1 MSRVRSIAVNI
12 QGRSYKIRSDE
23 DPAFLE
29 RVAAHVDETMERVG
43 GRSGV
48 VDSLDVAMLTAINL
62 AREALSAQ
70 AGAVPDNPARLRALI
85 ERAESALDAEAR
97 GASPRGR

>member
-1 MSRVRSIAVNI
+1 MSEGRSVAVSI

-23 DPAFLE
+23 DPAFLQ

-62 AREALSAQ
+62 AREALNALDSSAD
-70 AGAVPDNPARLRALI
+70 PDRIRELI
-85 ERAESALDAEAR
+85 ERAESALA
-97 GASPRGR
+97 PRTR

>member
-1 MSRVRSIAVNI
+1 MSQARSIAVSI

-62 AREALSAQ
+62 AREALRAQ

>member
-29 RVAAHVDETMERVG
+29 RVAAHVDETMERV
-43 GRSGV
+43 RRAMGV
-48 VDSLDVAMLTAINL
+48 K
-62 AREALSAQ
+62 
-70 AGAVPDNPARLRALI
+70 
-85 ERAESALDAEAR
+85 
-97 GASPRGR
+97 